1 MIVYNCQHSSNC
13 TLKTGGFYL
22 CKSDL
27 NEPRG
32 TFIATKIFNEI
43 RNMAYPWCTLRYIS
57 KRNACIHSLEE
68 MHKTTHSSLWYHS
81 PWVPFISRKEQT
93 TAWMKVEEEMM
104 RERTKT
110 GTRTGYILPF
120 TRSSRTGWGV
130 SGLGSHRE
138 SSGVWECS
146 KSWSG
151 CQLFSVCICKI
162 PVSYTLNIWT
172 LYWRYV
178 ILILQGIH
186 C

>member
-93 TAWMKVEEEMM
+93 TA
-104 RERTKT
+104 
-110 GTRTGYILPF
+110 
-120 TRSSRTGWGV
+120 
-130 SGLGSHRE
+130 
-138 SSGVWECS
+138 
-146 KSWSG
+146 
-151 CQLFSVCICKI
+151 
-162 PVSYTLNIWT
+162 
-172 LYWRYV
+172 
-178 ILILQGIH
+178 
-186 C
+186 